1 MIRRISAAAL
11 LLLLSSA
18 ALPSAVV
25 ECFSPQPR
33 RGVAAV
39 PRRNGNG
46 DSNNSR
52 LFQEAPR
59 YEKRGGVIRR
69 SEPTG
74 KGSYLLTVDADAND
88 GNDDLLGYR
97 AGHVLALEFRPPSA
111 SESDDAGDV
120 VVVDDDDT
128 FAMTEKTRRDLESNE
143 GWMRGPYTVSF
154 GYGGVDDDEDA
165 NVDGFKV
172 LIKEVGYKS
181 RVLAESKPGTPVRF
195 GGKFKVPIAEGILS
209 AASSPLEK
217 ATRRV
222 VMVSSGKGSYLLTV
236 DADVVDG
243 NDDLLGYR
251 AGHVLALEFRPPSEA
266 EAAAESDDAGDVDDD
281 DAFAMTEKTR
291 RDLESNE
298 GWMRG
303 PYTVSFG
310 YGGVD
315 DDEDAN
321 VDGFKVLI
329 KEVGYKSRVLAE
341 SKPGTPVRFG
351 GKFKVPI
358 AEGILS
364 AASSPLEKATR
375 RVVMVSSGVGIGPC
389 VGAIEELLTHR
400 PSPPIESIDL
410 IASFRT
416 REEISM
422 DDAMER
428 LLEQEDDDR
437 EKNIAVRWKPIVTS
451 EEGRITANGPEA
463 LRDLLL
469 ASVGGDQTA
478 SPVAETHYHVIGNGR
493 MVNEWKEGLA
503 SAGVPPSRITV
514 EAYFDHSV
522 PADPDAVSAIRG
534 AVVVADDDG
543 VSPAK
548 ATEEAVEAEP
558 VARS

>member
-18 ALPSAVV
+18 ALPSEVV

-59 YEKRGGVIRR
+59 YEKRGGVIRG

-128 FAMTEKTRRDLESNE
+128 
-143 GWMRGPYTVSF
+143 
-154 GYGGVDDDEDA
+154 
-165 NVDGFKV
+165 
-172 LIKEVGYKS
+172 
-181 RVLAESKPGTPVRF
+181 
-195 GGKFKVPIAEGILS
+195 
-209 AASSPLEK
+209 
-217 ATRRV
+217 
-222 VMVSSGKGSYLLTV
+222 
-236 DADVVDG
+236 
-243 NDDLLGYR
+243 
-251 AGHVLALEFRPPSEA
+251 
-266 EAAAESDDAGDVDDD
+266 
-281 DAFAMTEKTR
+281 FAMTEKTR

-469 ASVGGDQTA
+469 ASVGGDQFA